1 MFGYTVFLKI
11 GNLAASSLVDMYKD
25 SHQLIGC
32 EFGFAQGI
40 DMRKRPVWIWKSAIS
55 GRGRAISQPS

>member
-11 GNLAASSLVDMYKD
+11 GNLAASSLTDMYKD
-25 SHQLIGC
+25 SYQLIGC

-40 DMRKRPVWIWKSAIS
+40 GYQRTGTDRGKRRHVLCNLSPS
-55 GRGRAISQPS
+55 SQP

>member
-11 GNLAASSLVDMYKD
+11 GNLAASSLTDMYKD
-25 SHQLIGC
+25 SYQLIGC

-40 DMRKRPVWIWKSAIS
+40 DIKGQAQTEVKRRHVLCDLPSS
-55 GRGRAISQPS
+55 SQP